1 MSRRFPYTIRSV
13 SLATLVLAA
22 LGGCT
27 SGVDEVEQWVKQ
39 EKAKKGQPL
48 QPPPVIKTFETFEYT
63 LRAPEDRDPFNVPLD
78 KDEEQEKTAGPRP
91 DKNRTPEP
99 LEAFPLDGLKM
110 VGTLGS
116 PAAPEGLL
124 KDPEGVIRRVKP
136 GDYIGQNYGRITA
149 INESQIELV
158 ELVANDT
165 GGWAERHTSIALAD
179 ANKK

>member
-1 MSRRFPYTIRSV
+1 MSRLARPVIRASA
-13 SLATLVLAA
+13 SCLLLVA
-22 LGGCT
+22 LVGCT
-27 SGVDEVEQWVKQ
+27 SGTDEVEQWVRQ

-63 LRAPEDRDPFNVPLD
+63 LRAPDDRDPFNVPLD
-78 KDEEQEKTAGPRP
+78 KDEEQAKSSGPRP
-91 DKNRTPEP
+91 DRNRTPEP

-116 PAAPEGLL
+116 PTAPEGLL
-124 KDPEGVIRRVKP
+124 KDPEGVIRRVRP

-165 GGWAERHTSIALAD
+165 GGWVERQTTIALAD

>member
-1 MSRRFPYTIRSV
+1 MSRMARVVIRAAAA
-13 SLATLVLAA
+13 SLLLGVLV
-22 LGGCT
+22 GCT
-27 SGVDEVEQWVKQ
+27 SGTEEVEQWVKQ

-63 LRAPEDRDPFNVPLD
+63 LKAPDDRDPFNVPLD
-78 KDEEQEKTAGPRP
+78 KEDEEAKVAGPRP
-91 DKNRTPEP
+91 DRNRTPEP
-99 LEAFPLDGLKM
+99 LEAFPLDGLRM

-116 PAAPEGLL
+116 PTAPEGLL

-165 GGWAERHTSIALAD
+165 GGWVERQTTIALAD
-179 ANKK
+179 ANKN

>member
-1 MSRRFPYTIRSV
+1 MSPPVGTMAKS
-13 SLATLVLAA
+13 SLACLLVATLA
-22 LGGCT
+22 GCT
-27 SGVDEVEQWVKQ
+27 SGTGDVEKWVAE

-48 QPPPVIKTFETFEYT
+48 QPPPVIKTFESFEYT
-63 LRAPEDRDPFNVPLD
+63 LRAPDDRDPFNVPMD
-78 KDEEQEKTAGPRP
+78 KTEEEEKTAGPRP

-116 PAAPEGLL
+116 AAAPEGLL

-136 GDYIGQNYGRITA
+136 GDYVGQNYGRITA

-165 GGWAERHTSIALAD
+165 GGWAERQTTIALAD

>member
-1 MSRRFPYTIRSV
+1 MNPSNGTV
-13 SLATLVLAA
+13 AKASLVGLLIATLA
-22 LGGCT
+22 GCT
-27 SGVDEVEQWVKQ
+27 SGTADVEQWVRE

-48 QPPPVIKTFETFEYT
+48 QPPPVIKTFESFEYT
-63 LRAPEDRDPFNVPLD
+63 LRAPDDRDPFNVPMD
-78 KDEEQEKTAGPRP
+78 KSDQEEKTAGPRP
-91 DKNRTPEP
+91 DKNRPPEP

-116 PAAPEGLL
+116 AAAPEGLL

-136 GDYIGQNYGRITA
+136 GDYVGQNYGRITA

-165 GGWAERHTSIALAD
+165 GGWAERQSTIALAD
-179 ANKK
+179 ANKQ